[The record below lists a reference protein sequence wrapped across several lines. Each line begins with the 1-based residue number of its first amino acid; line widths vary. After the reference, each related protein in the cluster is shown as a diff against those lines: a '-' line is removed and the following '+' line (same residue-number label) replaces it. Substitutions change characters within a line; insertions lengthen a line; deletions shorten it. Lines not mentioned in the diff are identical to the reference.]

1 MTIERSIR
9 LLAGLLS
16 LTGILLS
23 IAVDH
28 RWLFLSGF
36 VAVNLIQSSFTGFCP
51 AEKIMLKLGVGRR

>member
-28 RWLFLSGF
+28 RWLVLSGF